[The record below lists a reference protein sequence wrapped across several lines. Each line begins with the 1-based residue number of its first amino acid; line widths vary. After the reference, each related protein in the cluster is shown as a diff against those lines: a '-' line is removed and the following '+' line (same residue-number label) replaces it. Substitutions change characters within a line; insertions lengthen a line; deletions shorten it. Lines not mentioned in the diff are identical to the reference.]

1 MANYRPPTGDQKT
14 KKDTEEKPSDISWRI
29 DAWFPDLGPE
39 KRMLRNFAV
48 ELINFNKSLNLISA
62 GTLPSMD
69 LIHFADS
76 VMASQIIH
84 KQIGD
89 KEVYDIGSGN
99 GFPGIV
105 YSILFPKSKVVLV
118 EVDSRKADFLRTM
131 SQRLNLTNLQ
141 VMQRS
146 FESIPPES
154 IEFAMARGFAAIPK
168 ALLLARKVLKL
179 KGTFYHIKGT
189 EWALEI
195 AEMPT
200 QLCSFWTSG
209 LVSEYSWPAGESK
222 YFVVSSQKTKV

>member
-1 MANYRPPTGDQKT
+1 MANYRPPSGDQKT
-14 KKDTEEKPSDISWRI
+14 KKDSEEKPGDVAWRI

-39 KRMLRNFAV
+39 KKILRNFAV
-48 ELINFNKSLNLISA
+48 ELINFNKTLNLVSA
-62 GTLPSMD
+62 ATLPVMD
-69 LIHFADS
+69 LLHFSDS
-76 VMASQIIH
+76 IKASQIIH
-84 KQIGD
+84 SQVGD
-89 KEVYDIGSGN
+89 KEIYDIGSGS
-99 GFPGIV
+99 GFPGVI
-105 YSILFPKSKVVLV
+105 YSVLFPKAKVILV
-118 EVDSRKADFLRTM
+118 EQDARKADFLRTM
-131 SQRLNLTNLQ
+131 GQRLNLPNLQ
-141 VMQRS
+141 VVQKS
-146 FESIPPES
+146 FESLPAES

-222 YFVVSSQKTKV
+222 YFIVASQKTKI